1 MLNLVK
7 SKTAPTKLAPSVP
20 QLAIYGMLAFCMIA
34 WGSSYIAIKIAVAS
48 LEPHHIAVMR
58 FVVASLILALFL
70 PRARPTLPS
79 RGDVGKLLIYGACG
93 IAIYNVLLCEAER
106 VLSAGTASFITGM
119 SPIFTAVLASLLLKE
134 DMSKR
139 AWAGLAIAFV
149 GAGLMSAGKSSGGFI
164 ISMEVVALLVAA
176 FLGALSHIV
185 QKNLLGRISPLACTI
200 YSVWAGT
207 LLLLPA
213 LPEAVKAATHAPAA
227 AVLSVVYL
235 GVVPAAIGYVFWS
248 FVLAHLPAARAAV
261 FLYLVPAFAAIQSA
275 VLLGEIPTSWEVAG
289 GAVIMLAVLGSSP
302 LFAEKMESLWRNAIA
317 MAKEAT
323 RTKPLC
329 EECD

>member
-7 SKTAPTKLAPSVP
+7 SKNAPTKFAPSVP

-48 LEPHHIAVMR
+48 LEPHHIAVLR

-79 RGDVGKLLIYGACG
+79 RGDVGKLFIYGASG

-134 DMSKR
+134 DMSKK
-139 AWAGLAIAFV
+139 AWVGLAIAFV
-149 GAGLMSAGKSSGGFI
+149 GAGLMSAGKSSGAF
-164 ISMEVVALLVAA
+164 ISMEVLALLFAA

-185 QKNLLGRISPLACTI
+185 QKSLLSRITPLACTI

-213 LPEAVKAATHAPAA
+213 LPDAVKAITHAPAA

-248 FVLAHLPAARAAV
+248 FVLAHLPAGRAAV

-302 LFAEKMESLWRNAIA
+302 MFAEKMESLWRNTIA
-317 MAKEAT
+317 MVKEAT

-329 EECD
+329 EKCD